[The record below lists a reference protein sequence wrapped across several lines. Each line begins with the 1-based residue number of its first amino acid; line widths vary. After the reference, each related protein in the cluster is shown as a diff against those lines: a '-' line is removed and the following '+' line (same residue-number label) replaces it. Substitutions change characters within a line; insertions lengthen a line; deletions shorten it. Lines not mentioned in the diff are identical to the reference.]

1 MNQPAA
7 ENTVPVAEQEM
18 NVNDTVILRDVPVGA
33 KVKLRN
39 GAIGEVTANPRDG
52 AWVFLRYLDSP
63 DRAQVGTEG
72 NAFATEVIAVV
83 EGGGPQ
89 AAPSARPSQMLSRGS
104 TEELLQQ
111 LLLEREIE
119 QFLYME
125 AELLDERRWSEWLD
139 LIARDIHYHMPQR
152 RNVKFGEQHRENTD
166 AESEISWFD
175 EGYATLA
182 GRVRQLNTGIHW
194 SEEPFSRVRHI
205 VSNVQVLDTH
215 GDEAHVR
222 SRFFV
227 WQNRLRDEVNV
238 FVGKREDILRRD
250 PDTGWKICKRTIIL
264 DQNVLLAKV
273 FTTFF

>member
-1 MNQPAA
+1 LAITTMSSS
-7 ENTVPVAEQEM
+7 TMEQ
-18 NVNDTVILRDVPVGA
+18 T
-33 KVKLRN
+33 
-39 GAIGEVTANPRDG
+39 
-52 AWVFLRYLDSP
+52 
-63 DRAQVGTEG
+63 
-72 NAFATEVIAVV
+72 
-83 EGGGPQ
+83 
-89 AAPSARPSQMLSRGS
+89 
-104 TEELLQQ
+104 LQR

-125 AELLDERRWSEWLD
+125 AELLDERRWSDWLE
-139 LIARDIHYHMPQR
+139 LIAEDIHYHMPQR

-175 EGYATLA
+175 EGYSTLA

-194 SEEPFSRVRHI
+194 CEEPFSRVRHI
-205 VSNVQVLDTH
+205 ITNVQVVNVE
-215 GDEAHVR
+215 GDEVHAR

-227 WQNRLRDEVNV
+227 YQNRLRDEVNL

-250 PDTGWKICKRTIIL
+250 SETSWKIARRTILL